1 MQLRAL
7 SMRISLPAALLA
19 LTLISGCS
27 SQILM
32 DPICP
37 QTGFVGKADTITY
50 LAPGSNDVLAKGAI
64 RGFSGECKFK
74 DKETSTVDVSLTL
87 PFVAQRDKAGAALKE
102 KELPYFIAVLS
113 PDETILQRTSFIT
126 KITFD
131 DNGVGSSTEE
141 HVLKIPLSSRAEAG
155 KYKVVIG
162 FALTRDQY
170 KYNGEPHK

>member
-7 SMRISLPAALLA
+7 SMRLSLPAALLA
-19 LTLISGCS
+19 LALLSGCS
-27 SQILM
+27 SKIPM

-37 QTGFVGKADTITY
+37 QTGFVDKGDTITY
-50 LAPGSNDVLAKGAI
+50 MASGSTDVVAKAAI

-74 DKETSTVDVSLTL
+74 DKETNTVDVALTL
-87 PFVAQRDKAGAALKE
+87 PFVVQRGKAGAGLKE
-102 KELPYFIAVLS
+102 KELPYFIAVLA
-113 PDETILQRTSFIT
+113 PDEKILQRTAFTT
-126 KITFD
+126 KVTFD
-131 DNGVGSSTEE
+131 DNGSGSSTEE
-141 HVLKIPLSSRAEAG
+141 HVVKIPLPARADAG